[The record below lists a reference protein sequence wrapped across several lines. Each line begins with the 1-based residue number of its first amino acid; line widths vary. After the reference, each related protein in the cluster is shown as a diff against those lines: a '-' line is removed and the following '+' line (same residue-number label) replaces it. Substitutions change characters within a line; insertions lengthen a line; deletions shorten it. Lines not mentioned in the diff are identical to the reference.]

1 MEICYAATGNRA
13 SLAALGVS
21 REDNVGE
28 EREQEAEDWRCVQ
41 RRSGAQSRPWRT
53 LEATLRVL
61 RKIRS
66 CKGV

>member
-28 EREQEAEDWRCVQ
+28 ETKQEAEDRTCVQ
-41 RRSGAQSRPWRT
+41 RRSRAQSRPWRT
-53 LEATLRVL
+53 LEATLRGFKKNKRL
-61 RKIRS
+61 
-66 CKGV
+66 